1 MLLIYVGV
9 FKSTKVSYSQR
20 LLLLISGIIGVLI
33 IQVLSIAMLMH
44 IKGRK
49 DISNTLIA
57 C

>member
-1 MLLIYVGV
+1 MLKEFGTN
-9 FKSTKVSYSQR
+9 SSNER
-20 LLLLISGIIGVLI
+20 LLLLISGIVGVLI